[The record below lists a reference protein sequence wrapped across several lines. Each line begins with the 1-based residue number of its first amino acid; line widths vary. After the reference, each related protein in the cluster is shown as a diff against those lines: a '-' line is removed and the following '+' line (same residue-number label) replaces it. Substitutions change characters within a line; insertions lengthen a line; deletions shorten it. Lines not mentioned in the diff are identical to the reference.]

1 MATFQAKK
9 RLRIAL
15 KERKIKKIVLMSS
28 YQTRNRE
35 FEKNSKKIE
44 KIKKTPIWLLFK
56 PKQIGKGWERVKI
69 KKNRSDEFLPDPEY
83 RIP

>member
-1 MATFQAKK
+1 MNSYPTWNREFLKNCKK
-9 RLRIAL
+9 QKKI
-15 KERKIKKIVLMSS
+15 KNKKHHYGYFSSQKKVENSFEREKIKKIVLMSS

-56 PKQIGKGWERVKI
+56 PK
-69 KKNRSDEFLPDPEY
+69 
-83 RIP
+83 